1 MDGHSDFDQSQK
13 ERMYLKKEVKFG
25 ENTLS
30 LETGKMAKQADGS
43 VVLRYGDTI
52 ILVTAVSAKE
62 KKDVDFLPLTVEYQE
77 RLYSAGRIPGSFFR
91 REGRL
96 TEKETLSSRQVDRSC
111 RPLFPEGYGYE
122 TQSHRLGHLLGPGER
137 GRHPRH
143 HRRLGRADAVE
154 HPLRRSHRRRA
165 GGPGRTA
172 SWWPIPPPPQRALSD
187 MDLIIAC
194 SKDAIVMVEG
204 GAEQV
209 SEADMVAALD
219 FGHRSAQP
227 VLEVQEQMR
236 RELGVTV
243 RAYEKAA
250 SADESLKAAV
260 RELALEGIRQGYG
273 IAEKHAR
280 YDALS
285 AVKKQTVVK
294 LKERLG
300 DAFTPST
307 EKLAK
312 AVVEDLKYEHM
323 RQLTVS
329 GGRVGG
335 RGHDQV
341 RTITCEVGLLPR
353 VHGSALFTRGET
365 QALVATT
372 LGTSDDEQRI
382 ELLSGQTFRKFMLHY
397 NFPPFSVGE
406 TKPLRGPGRREIGHG
421 ALAERALR
429 SMLPA
434 SEQFPYTIRIVSDI
448 LESNGSSSMASVCGG
463 TLSLMDAG
471 VPIKAPVAGI
481 AMGLIKEGE
490 QIAILSDILG
500 DEDHLGDMD
509 FKVCGTEKGITS
521 IQMDIKIT
529 GLTTAIMSRA
539 LEQARRGRLHILG
552 EMLKALD
559 KPRPE
564 INRYAPRITT
574 LMIRQE
580 FIKNVIGPGGKV
592 IKDIIAR
599 TGCSINIEDSG
610 SRGHRQQQRRGSPAG
625 DCHGAGAHPRGRSGQ
640 GVPRHGPENCRVR
653 RLRRALPRHGRPGAH
668 LRALR
673 QAGEERLGC
682 PQGRRRGDGE
692 GHQHRPHREDS
703 PLAQGSDGR
712 TRRGCAS
719 AGGNRHARR
728 TPGQGLR
735 PKERGQ
741 RPRHRPGATGTSSSR
756 AAPVASLPD
765 GWCRGPG
772 PAGGHRRRVD
782 ARADGAPSRPHRPGH
797 CVARGLRGP
806 GASAVRARA
815 TPWCHLPQ
823 LAWHR
828 RLGLPRRGASHPR
841 QSLRDAV
848 QPQTRR
854 AHRAAGGGSGGPCCA
869 FGGGGT
875 LVTTR
880 GSGGFGST
888 GV

>member
-1 MDGHSDFDQSQK
+1 
-13 ERMYLKKEVKFG
+13 MYLKKEVKFG
-25 ENTLS
+25 DSTLS

-43 VVLRYGDTI
+43 VVLRYGDTV

-111 RPLFPEGYGYE
+111 RPLFPEGYAYE
-122 TQSHRLGHLLGPGER
+122 TQVIASVISSDPENEGDIHGITGASAALMVSNIPFDGPIAGVR
-137 GRHPRH
+137 VGRVDGKLVANP
-143 HRRLGRADAVE
+143 
-154 HPLRRSHRRRA
+154 
-165 GGPGRTA
+165 TA
-172 SWWPIPPPPQRALSD
+172 TQRAVSD
-187 MDLIIAC
+187 LDLIIAC
-194 SKDAIVMVEG
+194 SKEAIVMVEG

-219 FGHRSAQP
+219 FGHRAVQP
-227 VLEVQEQMR
+227 VLQLQEEMR

-243 RAYEKAA
+243 RAYDKAP
-250 SADESLKAAV
+250 SADESLKAMV
-260 RELALEGIRQGYG
+260 RELAMEGIRQGYG

-285 AVKKQTVVK
+285 AVKKQTLAK

-300 DAFTPST
+300 DAFTPTT

-341 RTITCEVGLLPR
+341 RTITCEVGILPR

-429 SMLPA
+429 NMLPK
-434 SEQFPYTIRIVSDI
+434 SEQFPYTVRVVSDI

-471 VPIKAPVAGI
+471 VPIQSPVAGI
-481 AMGLIKEGE
+481 AMGLVKEGE
-490 QIAILSDILG
+490 QVAILSDILG

-539 LEQARRGRLHILG
+539 LEQARKGRLHILG
-552 EMLKALD
+552 EMQKTLD

-574 LMIRQE
+574 LQIRPE

-610 SRGHRQQQRRGSPAG
+610 RVDIASNNAEAVQQAIAMVQALTREAEVGKVYLGTVRKIAEFGAFVELFPGTDGLVHISELSDKRVKSVSDVLKEGDEVMVKVISIDRTGKIRLSRKEAMAERAEGAQQPPA
-625 DCHGAGAHPRGRSGQ
+625 A
-640 GVPRHGPENCRVR
+640 
-653 RLRRALPRHGRPGAH
+653 
-668 LRALR
+668 
-673 QAGEERLGC
+673 QAGE
-682 PQGRRRGDGE
+682 PQ
-692 GHQHRPHREDS
+692 
-703 PLAQGSDGR
+703 AK
-712 TRRGCAS
+712 A
-719 AGGNRHARR
+719 
-728 TPGQGLR
+728 
-735 PKERGQ
+735 
-741 RPRHRPGATGTSSSR
+741 
-756 AAPVASLPD
+756 
-765 GWCRGPG
+765 
-772 PAGGHRRRVD
+772 
-782 ARADGAPSRPHRPGH
+782 
-797 CVARGLRGP
+797 
-806 GASAVRARA
+806 
-815 TPWCHLPQ
+815 
-823 LAWHR
+823 
-828 RLGLPRRGASHPR
+828 
-841 QSLRDAV
+841 
-848 QPQTRR
+848 
-854 AHRAAGGGSGGPCCA
+854 
-869 FGGGGT
+869 
-875 LVTTR
+875 
-880 GSGGFGST
+880 
-888 GV
+888 

>member
-1 MDGHSDFDQSQK
+1 MTNRTGSQPGGRCVPPRKARPDQT
-13 ERMYLKKEVKFG
+13 EGTMYLKKEVKFG

-43 VVLRYGDTI
+43 VVLRYGDTM

-111 RPLFPEGYGYE
+111 RPLFPEGYAYE
-122 TQSHRLGHLLGPGER
+122 TQVIASVISSDPDNEGDIHGITGASAALMVSNIPFDGPIAGVR
-137 GRHPRH
+137 VGRVDGKFVANP
-143 HRRLGRADAVE
+143 
-154 HPLRRSHRRRA
+154 
-165 GGPGRTA
+165 TA
-172 SWWPIPPPPQRALSD
+172 KQRETSD
-187 MDLIIAC
+187 LDLIMAC
-194 SKDAIVMVEG
+194 SKAAIVMVEG

-209 SEADMVAALD
+209 NEADMVAALD
-219 FGHRSAQP
+219 FGHRSVQP
-227 VLEVQEQMR
+227 VLEMQEQMR

-243 RAYEKAA
+243 RAYDKAA
-250 SADESLKAAV
+250 SADASLKAAV
-260 RELALEGIRQGYG
+260 RELAWEGIKAGYG

-285 AVKKQTVVK
+285 AVKKQTIAK
-294 LKERLG
+294 LKEKLG
-300 DAFTPST
+300 DAFTPAT

-335 RGHDQV
+335 RAHDQV
-341 RTITCEVGLLPR
+341 RTITCDVGLLPR

-382 ELLSGQTFRKFMLHY
+382 ELLSGQTYRKFMLHY

-429 SMLPA
+429 NMMPK
-434 SEQFPYTIRIVSDI
+434 SEVFPYTVRVVSDI

-463 TLSLMDAG
+463 TLALMDAG
-471 VPIKAPVAGI
+471 VPIQSPVAGI
-481 AMGLIKEGE
+481 AMGLVKEGDRV
-490 QIAILSDILG
+490 AILSDILG

-529 GLTTAIMSRA
+529 GLTTEIMSRA
-539 LEQARRGRLHILG
+539 LEQARRGRVHILG

-574 LMIRQE
+574 LMIRPE

-610 SRGHRQQQRRGSPAG
+610 RVDIASNNSEAVQQAIAMVQALTREAEVGKTYLGTVRKIAEFGAFVELFPGTDGLVHISELSDKRVKSVSDVLKEGDEVMVKVISIDRTGKIRLSRKEAMAERAE
-625 DCHGAGAHPRGRSGQ
+625 GA
-640 GVPRHGPENCRVR
+640 
-653 RLRRALPRHGRPGAH
+653 
-668 LRALR
+668 
-673 QAGEERLGC
+673 
-682 PQGRRRGDGE
+682 
-692 GHQHRPHREDS
+692 
-703 PLAQGSDGR
+703 AQPP
-712 TRRGCAS
+712 AS
-719 AGGNRHARR
+719 A
-728 TPGQGLR
+728 TPG
-735 PKERGQ
+735 E
-741 RPRHRPGATGTSSSR
+741 
-756 AAPVASLPD
+756 
-765 GWCRGPG
+765 
-772 PAGGHRRRVD
+772 
-782 ARADGAPSRPHRPGH
+782 
-797 CVARGLRGP
+797 
-806 GASAVRARA
+806 
-815 TPWCHLPQ
+815 PQ
-823 LAWHR
+823 AK
-828 RLGLPRRGASHPR
+828 A
-841 QSLRDAV
+841 
-848 QPQTRR
+848 
-854 AHRAAGGGSGGPCCA
+854 
-869 FGGGGT
+869 
-875 LVTTR
+875 
-880 GSGGFGST
+880 
-888 GV
+888 